1 MTEQTLTPRP
11 PATSTATTS
20 TPTPPTPPGAPW
32 SALVQAN
39 PSLQS
44 WERSAATAGSRQLGW
59 WCRWATGSRALLSDV
74 AQAIGAGQSDE
85 VFHQAL
91 TVARKQISEAFEAG
105 KAAAQQAA
113 ERQAIE
119 ARRQAAQAAPPPPRR
134 PKWTTWKK

>member
-91 TVARKQISEAFEAG
+91 TVARKQIKASFEAG
-105 KAAAQQAA
+105 VVARQQAREREAA
-113 ERQAIE
+113 EAQ
-119 ARRQAAQAAPPPPRR
+119 RQAAQQAPPPPRR
-134 PKWTTWKK
+134 RWRDWP